1 MKKFIIAAFAFSPL
15 LALAQSANLTNTT
28 GLTKAFGQL
37 VNSAL
42 PILIAL
48 ALLAFFWGLVK
59 FIFSAGDAEKA
70 KEGKSIMIYG
80 VIALVVMVSIWGI
93 INFIAT
99 DFGVNGNNTPASITL
114 PTVNGKASGN

>member
-1 MKKFIIAAFAFSPL
+1 MKKFIITA
-15 LALAQSANLTNTT
+15 LALAPGFAFAQDLGGVTTLTHS
-28 GLTKAFGQL
+28 FGSL

-48 ALLAFFWGLVK
+48 ALLGFFWGLVK

-80 VIALVVMVSIWGI
+80 VIALAVMVSVWGI
-93 INFIAT
+93 VNFIAG
-99 DFGVNGNNTPASITL
+99 DLGIQQNSSAGNISI
-114 PTVNGKASGN
+114 PTVNGN